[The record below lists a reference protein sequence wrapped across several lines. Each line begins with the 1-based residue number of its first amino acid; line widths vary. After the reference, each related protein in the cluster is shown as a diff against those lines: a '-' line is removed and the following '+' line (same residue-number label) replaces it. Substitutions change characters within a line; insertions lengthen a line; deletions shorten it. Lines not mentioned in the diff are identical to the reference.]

1 MSASDFED
9 GSSLV
14 PDSQVTAK
22 PYQLLVQALGRPP
35 KMAAA
40 KYAWNKRE
48 RLGQLRNR
56 DDVIALHA
64 MRWPDKP
71 P

>member
-1 MSASDFED
+1 M
-9 GSSLV
+9 
-14 PDSQVTAK
+14 
-22 PYQLLVQALGRPP
+22 QALGRPP